1 MIKKI
6 LPIAVLVIL
15 VLWGIS
21 VNNGLVEKE
30 EAVNNS
36 WSKVES
42 QYQRRADLIPNLVA
56 TVKGAADFEQET
68 LTAVTDARSRAT
80 GITLTPETLNDEQAM
95 ANFQK
100 AQSNLSGALSRLLV

>member
-42 QYQRRADLIPNLVA
+42 QYQRRADL
-56 TVKGAADFEQET
+56 
-68 LTAVTDARSRAT
+68 
-80 GITLTPETLNDEQAM
+80 
-95 ANFQK
+95 
-100 AQSNLSGALSRLLV
+100 